1 MEPWEMSDEELEAAF
16 REAKAEA
23 NSPVTSYEEEY
34 VEDNNDNDSVE
45 VDNLEQPNVDSD
57 DDTDSDIEIDDGSD
71 TDPEADVD
79 VADENIDNAEE
90 QPEEDND
97 EIEVDE
103 RPTQEVLKFRANGQ
117 EYAFTPEEMKAQF
130 GKVFGQAMDYTKK
143 MQQIKPWRKTID
155 ALEQAKIGQDD
166 LNLMIDVLKGDKDA
180 IASVLKRTGVD
191 ALDLDIENSKY
202 VAKDYGRSDTELA
215 IKDIV
220 EEISSDKEYSV
231 THNVLDRQWDEQSR
245 MEFVKDPAKIKQLH
259 VDVKSGMFDIINPV
273 AQKMKVYDGASKSD
287 LDYYKMAAQQYFD
300 EQAQY
305 TARMQAAEEIRISN
319 EMRLAEAQR
328 IAAVKAKQTKQ
339 VMTKQ
344 DSAKR
349 KAAAPTRSNAGMSK
363 QVNYLDDSDEAFED
377 WYKAN
382 VVDKM

>member
-16 REAKAEA
+16 REAKAES
-23 NSPVTSYEEEY
+23 NSPDTRYEEEY
-34 VEDNNDNDSVE
+34 VEDNNDNESVE

-117 EYAFTPEEMKAQF
+117 DYHFTVAEMKAQF
-130 GKVFGQAMDYTKK
+130 GKVFAQAMDYTKK
-143 MQQIKPWRKTID
+143 TQALSRYRKTID

-191 ALDLDIENSKY
+191 ALDLDLENSKY

-220 EEISSDKEYSV
+220 EEISSDKEYSI

-245 MEFVKDPAKIKQLH
+245 MEFVKDPAKIKQFH

-287 LDYYKMAAQQYFD
+287 LEYSKMAAQQYFD